1 MSEEQKQYEVN
12 DEVENLKIG
21 YELLQNDLS
30 SQVERLKTADEKLNM
45 LLVFNAAILALL
57 TIVFP
62 INLLS
67 YARFILAIIFLTLFM
82 TSMVLTLVMIIIAIF
97 PRSIPRIADTNY
109 VDGTFYHCSSTN
121 FLGKIMG
128 ECQRTIEKTHKI
140 AEKKYCFTKASMILT
155 IINIWLMIALIFIKI
170 I

>member
-1 MSEEQKQYEVN
+1 MSEEQKQYDVN

-67 YARFILAIIFLTLFM
+67 QTRFILAIIFLTLFM
-82 TSMVLTLVMIIIAIF
+82 ISMVLTLVMIIIAIF

-109 VDGTFYHCSSTN
+109 VDVTFYHCSSTN

-128 ECQRTIEKTHKI
+128 ECRRTIEKTHKI

-155 IINIWLMIALIFIKI
+155 IINIGLMIALIFIKI